1 MVYDIDRCSHNPT
14 DFGLNCF
21 YVGDNFSL
29 RLDWARI
36 RYVKYV
42 AVLCYSVS
50 NLRLSERESKI
61 FETADLESVEQMVW
75 GWIKSCHRNNCFQNY
90 EDLKCGLPLTLDEN
104 IPIAFV
110 RRVFNHCL
118 RFMAGYRV
126 GLTGAVLEYAVKKY
140 KSHRRLSA
148 CINLATLC
156 MEYKTK
162 KEEQMTFK
170 RSK

>member
-1 MVYDIDRCSHNPT
+1 MLVII
-14 DFGLNCF
+14 
-21 YVGDNFSL
+21 
-29 RLDWARI
+29 LDWAKI

-42 AVLCYSVS
+42 AFLCYSVS
-50 NLRLSERESKI
+50 NLQLSECKSEI

-75 GWIKSCHRNNCFQNY
+75 GWSKSYHRNICSYNY
-90 EDLKCGLPLTLDEN
+90 KDLKCGLPLTLDEK

-110 RRVFNHCL
+110 RRVFNHSL

-148 CINLATLC
+148 CINLATLD
-156 MEYKTK
+156 MKYKTK
-162 KEEQMTFK
+162 KDEQTTFK
-170 RSK
+170 RTK